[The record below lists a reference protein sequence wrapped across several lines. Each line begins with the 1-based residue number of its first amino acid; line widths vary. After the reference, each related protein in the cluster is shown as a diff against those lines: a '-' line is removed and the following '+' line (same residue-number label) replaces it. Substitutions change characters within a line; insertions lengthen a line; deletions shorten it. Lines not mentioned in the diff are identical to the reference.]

1 MQPAPQ
7 QQQQRPNPYVE
18 YYNRWMD
25 TTPYVTRASMI
36 GIVAIYLFSFFIDL
50 TTSLANIPYYTIFQ
64 IQLYRIILSPLV
76 SNSILTI
83 ILIALFYPSMASRM
97 ENALGSTC
105 FLSLICTLSILTNL
119 LFDVTSIIL
128 FYMGISSAIG
138 FSCAGFWTVIFSLIT
153 IECMAQPEL
162 PRRMLFIPVD
172 IPSKYFPLVL
182 YAFFALFSGLELGFL
197 VAIAVGYM
205 HSKGFLDKFK
215 PSSNYVDQLEISGG
229 MLHYIS
235 RQRGWVLT
243 GLAQGPEAWLPANP
257 NVQRDEN
264 DSNNNS
270 GGTGFS
276 SVFGGNRNYQKL
288 STTDPTSK
296 DNIKQD
302 IFPGRGHTLASAPPI
317 SAQDAK
323 EKRLAMLTGNN
334 KIAESS
340 PVSSSVNE
348 ENIRK
353 ITEMGFSRVDA
364 INALRQSGD
373 DLDSAVMSLTA

>member
-7 QQQQRPNPYVE
+7 APQGSNRPNPYVE

-36 GIVAIYLFSFFIDL
+36 GIVAIYIFSFIIDL
-50 TTSLANIPYYTIFQ
+50 TSSLANVPYYTIFKIQ
-64 IQLYRIILSPLV
+64 IYRIILSPLV

-105 FLSLICTLSILTNL
+105 FLSLICTLSILTNIF
-119 LFDVTSIIL
+119 FDVTSITL
-128 FYMGISSAIG
+128 FYMGVSSAIG

-182 YAFFALFSGLELGFL
+182 YAFFALFSGLELGF
-197 VAIAVGYM
+197 VIAIAVGYM
-205 HSKGFLDKFK
+205 YSKGFLDKFK
-215 PSSNYVDQLEISGG
+215 LSSNYVDQLEITGG
-229 MLHYIS
+229 ILHSVS

-243 GLAQGPEAWLPANP
+243 GLAQGPEAWIPANP
-257 NVQRDEN
+257 NVQRDDN
-264 DSNNNS
+264 DNNNS
-270 GGTGFS
+270 GGNGFG
-276 SVFGGNRNYQKL
+276 SVFGGTRNYQKL

-296 DNIKQD
+296 DNNKQD
-302 IFPGRGHTLASAPPI
+302 SFPGRGHTLASAPPI

-334 KIAESS
+334 KIAEISH
-340 PVSSSVNE
+340 VSTVNE
-348 ENIRK
+348 ENLKK
-353 ITEMGFSRVDA
+353 ITDMGFSRVDA
-364 INALRQSGD
+364 INALQHSGGD
-373 DLDSAVMSLTA
+373 IDSAVMSLTA